1 MMIGVYFLD
10 RMSGRTVIVSV
21 DKEPAIAADGDSF
34 AIGQQKFRLKG
45 IDATELHQICKDE
58 NGTDWACGQAAHTAL
73 VAALSEPRLS
83 CATDARDRYHRALAI
98 CNNARSVDIA
108 ADQVRAGM
116 AISSDFYGIRSYGGE
131 EDDAK
136 VAKRGIWR
144 GTFDPPSQW
153 RAAHP
158 R

>member
-1 MMIGVYFLD
+1 MMIGVYFVD
-10 RMSGRTVIVSV
+10 RISGRTVIVAA

-45 IDATELHQICKDE
+45 IDAPELHQLCKDE
-58 NGTDWACGQAAHTAL
+58 SGSDWACEQAARGALVTAL
-73 VAALSEPRLS
+73 AEPSLR
-83 CATDARDRYHRALAI
+83 CATEAHDRYHRALAT
-98 CNNARSVDIA
+98 CNNARSFDIA

-116 AISSDFYGIRSYGGE
+116 AISSDFYGIRSYSGE

-136 VAKRGIWR
+136 AAKRGMWR